1 MLKVVTLFMTYLIKY
16 VFQKKTDNGIL
27 NVFNIITDINQS
39 KILTKHISCE
49 SKCKFDGKNI
59 TQINAGITINLHV
72 IVQNIMHVKKKKM
85 ILGILLHVVVKIENI

>member
-1 MLKVVTLFMTYLIKY
+1 M
-16 VFQKKTDNGIL
+16 
-27 NVFNIITDINQS
+27 FNIITDINQS

-59 TQINAGITINLHV
+59 TQVNAGITINLNV
-72 IVQNIMHVKKKKM
+72 IVKNIMHVKKKM

>member
-1 MLKVVTLFMTYLIKY
+1 MTYLIKY

-39 KILTKHISCE
+39 KILTKHISYE

-72 IVQNIMHVKKKKM
+72 IV
-85 ILGILLHVVVKIENI
+85 

>member
-1 MLKVVTLFMTYLIKY
+1 MTYLIKY
-16 VFQKKTDNGIL
+16 VFQKKTDNWIL

-59 TQINAGITINLHV
+59 TQINAGITINLNV
-72 IVQNIMHVKKKKM
+72 IVKNIMHVKKKM
-85 ILGILLHVVVKIENI
+85 ILRILLHVVVKIENI

>member
-1 MLKVVTLFMTYLIKY
+1 MTYLIKY

-72 IVQNIMHVKKKKM
+72 IVQNIMHVKKKNDTRNSVTCRCK
-85 ILGILLHVVVKIENI
+85 N

>member
-1 MLKVVTLFMTYLIKY
+1 MTYLIKY

-72 IVQNIMHVKKKKM
+72 IVQNIMHVKKKK
-85 ILGILLHVVVKIENI
+85 

>member
-1 MLKVVTLFMTYLIKY
+1 MTYLIKY

-72 IVQNIMHVKKKKM
+72 IVKNIRHVKKKKKM

>member
-1 MLKVVTLFMTYLIKY
+1 MTYLIKY

-72 IVQNIMHVKKKKM
+72 IVKNIMHVKKKKKM